1 MHWEYSQAEGTRTA
15 MTMMTKLDLEIRWKM
30 MAWMGLEVA
39 EAVMAWEGPLA
50 GQQEMKCEYIPLL
63 LQEHPQ

>member
-1 MHWEYSQAEGTRTA
+1 
-15 MTMMTKLDLEIRWKM
+15 MTMMTKQDLETRWKM

-50 GQQEMKCEYIPLL
+50 GQQEMKCEHIPPL
-63 LQEHPQ
+63 LQEHPQW